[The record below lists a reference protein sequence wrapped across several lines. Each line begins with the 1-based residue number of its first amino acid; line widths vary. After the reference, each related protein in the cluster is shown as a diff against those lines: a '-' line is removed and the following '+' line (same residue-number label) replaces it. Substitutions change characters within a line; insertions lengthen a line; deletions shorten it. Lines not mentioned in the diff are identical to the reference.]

1 MSGYLDNF
9 GVVDAKREK
18 RNKRIVISLLS
29 IAVAGGL
36 LWYFFRDWKEE
47 ARVREFFAL
56 LEKKDFK
63 QAYALWG
70 CTDAT
75 PCRDYAFDKFL
86 RDWGPESIAGNV
98 AAVQR
103 GKVKSCSGGIIQQM
117 TIKGEEVNLFVD
129 RANLQLGFAPWP
141 VCKPRIAT

>member
-18 RNKRIVISLLS
+18 RNKRIIVSILS
-29 IAVAGGL
+29 IAVVSGL
-36 LWYFFRDWKEE
+36 LWFFFRDWKEE
-47 ARVREFFAL
+47 ARVREFIAL
-56 LEKKDFK
+56 LEKKDFR

-86 RDWGPESIAGNV
+86 RDWGPDSIAGNMS
-98 AAVQR
+98 AVQR

-129 RANLQLGFAPWP
+129 RNSLVLGFSPWP
-141 VCKPRIAT
+141 VCAPRIAT

>member
-86 RDWGPESIAGNV
+86 RDCGPESIAGNV

-129 RANLQLGFAPWP
+129 RANLQLGFAPLP

>member
-18 RNKRIVISLLS
+18 RNKRIVVSLLS

-47 ARVREFFAL
+47 ARLREFFAL
-56 LEKKDFK
+56 LEKKDYK
-63 QAYALWG
+63 QAYGLWG

-86 RDWGPESIAGNV
+86 RDWGPESIAGNLS
-98 AAVQR
+98 AVQR

-117 TIKGEEVNLFVD
+117 TIKGEEVNLYVD
-129 RANLQLGFAPWP
+129 RNSLVLGFSPWP
-141 VCKPRIAT
+141 VCAPRIAT

>member
-9 GVVDAKREK
+9 GVVDAKRER
-18 RNKRIVISLLS
+18 RNKRIVISILS
-29 IAVAGGL
+29 IAVASGL

-47 ARVREFFAL
+47 SRVREFFAF
-56 LEKKDFK
+56 LEKKDYK

-86 RDWGPESIAGNV
+86 RDWGPESIAGDV
-98 AAVQR
+98 SAIKR
-103 GKVKSCSGGIIQQM
+103 GKVRSCSGGIIQLL
-117 TIKGEEVNLFVD
+117 TIKGEEVNLYVKRD
-129 RANLQLGFAPWP
+129 DLLVGFAPWNT
-141 VCKPRIAT
+141 CTPRIAT

>member
-9 GVVDAKREK
+9 GVVDARREK
-18 RNKRIVISLLS
+18 RNKRIVISILS
-29 IAVAGGL
+29 IAVVGGL
-36 LWYFFRDWKEE
+36 LWYLFRDWKEE
-47 ARVREFFAL
+47 ARVREFIAL
-56 LEKKDFK
+56 LEKKDYK

-86 RDWGPESIAGNV
+86 RDWGPDSIAGNM

-129 RANLQLGFAPWP
+129 RNSLVLGFAPWP
-141 VCKPRIAT
+141 VCKPRIAA